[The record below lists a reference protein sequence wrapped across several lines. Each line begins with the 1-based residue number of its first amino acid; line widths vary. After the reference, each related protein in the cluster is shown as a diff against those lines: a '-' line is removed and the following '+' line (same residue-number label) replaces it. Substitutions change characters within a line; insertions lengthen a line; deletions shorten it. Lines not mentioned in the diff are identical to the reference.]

1 VVILKDIAK
10 CYKRWADATGARKMD
25 MNELENRCEEAFG
38 DSRGKRTYSHIRV
51 FLEDEEV
58 EEFDKVHAEGQAEIS
73 DD

>member
-1 VVILKDIAK
+1 MVILKDIAK

-38 DSRGKRTYSHIRV
+38 DSRGKRSYSHIRV

-58 EEFDKVHAEGQAEIS
+58 EEFDKNHAAGPIEMT
-73 DD
+73 D